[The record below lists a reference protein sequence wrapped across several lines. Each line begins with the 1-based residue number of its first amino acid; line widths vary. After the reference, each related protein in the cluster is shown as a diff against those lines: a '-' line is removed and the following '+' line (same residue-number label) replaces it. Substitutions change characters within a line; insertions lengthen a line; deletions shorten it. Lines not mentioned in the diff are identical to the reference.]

1 MSVSSLPVPLYF
13 VPLSIA
19 RCVSDR
25 SASVTERIGKGWCF
39 VFAVNSTHVPSKR
52 FANVNLYENFNIFL
66 KVLLS
71 VNRNDSLNFIF
82 IYIGHY
88 MLH

>member
-25 SASVTERIGKGWCF
+25 SPSVTERIGKGWCF
-39 VFAVNSTHVPSKR
+39 VFAVNSTHVPSRR
-52 FANVNLYENFNIFL
+52 FANVTLYQNFTFL
-66 KVLLS
+66 VDQ
-71 VNRNDSLNFIF
+71 NYRRRRHRACHIP
-82 IYIGHY
+82 YR
-88 MLH
+88 